1 MDVAD
6 MLQEELEAVRM
17 KIKREDQ
24 VLSVEDDRES
34 TISGDEVVATAS
46 RPVRSRSGPGP
57 ESVVID
63 LSD

>member
-6 MLQEELEAVRM
+6 VIQEELEAVRM
-17 KIKREDQ
+17 KIKREE
-24 VLSVEDDRES
+24 VISVEDDRES

-46 RPVRSRSGPGP
+46 RPVRNRSRPGP
-57 ESVVID
+57 DSVVID

>member
-6 MLQEELEAVRM
+6 VIQEELEAVRM
-17 KIKREDQ
+17 KIKREE
-24 VLSVEDDRES
+24 VISVEDDRES

-46 RPVRSRSGPGP
+46 RPVRSRSAPGP

-63 LSD
+63 LLD

>member
-1 MDVAD
+1 MI
-6 MLQEELEAVRM
+6 QEELEAVRM

-24 VLSVEDDRES
+24 VISVEDDRES

-46 RPVRSRSGPGP
+46 RSVRSRTRPGP
-57 ESVVID
+57 DSVVID